1 MVLKSWMYPRYQWLW
16 KAKQPAT
23 QTTRHAICAML
34 KHPKVTDAFL
44 FPLQSMFFDSLRMD
58 RLSTAVWID
67 EDRCC
72 QVVQFFFLPAIWA
85 LSQEVWAS
93 TKHHYLQRCF
103 GCSWQGQKVGRQLSI
118 LAKGWL
124 QKSSQSWLLNL
135 ILPKTVPQVVSWGL
149 RICRSSY
156 FETCVGCWLSGELR
170 YHTGIMDN
178 TLHQFSVERDHKNS
192 LLKAFWH
199 ILTLPSRAWI
209 VGINSIWGMTE
220 KDFQQQ
226 TQLHST
232 QSTWQSLRRYQ
243 ACSLTRNRRNPKQ
256 IRGLR
261 VLDIFPQDVVQVS
274 LVFDLLRFLLH
285 VNTSKRASFERLP
298 QRRSKQHVRNLNEN
312 GGGVYVSKFSGL
324 QENQEM
330 HLSTMALLDIDV
342 RCRLAFGSMAVRYSS
357 NGGPAP

>member
-1 MVLKSWMYPRYQWLW
+1 
-16 KAKQPAT
+16 
-23 QTTRHAICAML
+23 
-34 KHPKVTDAFL
+34 
-44 FPLQSMFFDSLRMD
+44 
-58 RLSTAVWID
+58 
-67 EDRCC
+67 
-72 QVVQFFFLPAIWA
+72 
-85 LSQEVWAS
+85 
-93 TKHHYLQRCF
+93 
-103 GCSWQGQKVGRQLSI
+103 
-118 LAKGWL
+118 
-124 QKSSQSWLLNL
+124 
-135 ILPKTVPQVVSWGL
+135 
-149 RICRSSY
+149 
-156 FETCVGCWLSGELR
+156 
-170 YHTGIMDN
+170 
-178 TLHQFSVERDHKNS
+178 
-192 LLKAFWH
+192 
-199 ILTLPSRAWI
+199 
-209 VGINSIWGMTE
+209 MTE